1 MFKQPLW
8 IRALPSNVVVNV
20 ATLGPLGSLK
30 APGTWGSA
38 AGLAFY
44 TVVGYPMSALGLA
57 LLSALM
63 VYLALVFCGEAEVR
77 MQQVDPPGVILDEF
91 AAIPFCFI
99 GLQPVLDSPHAWM
112 VFLAGFGLFRL
123 FDIWKPLGIS
133 ALQKYRGG
141 LGVLLDDVAAALA
154 TCVVLNLGVWW
165 LVPLMLND

>member
-44 TVVGYPMSALGLA
+44 TVVGYPMTALGLA
-57 LLSALM
+57 LLSALI

-91 AAIPFCFI
+91 AAIPFCTVTA
-99 GLQPVLDSPHAWM
+99 LLLMVTSPVPETLS
-112 VFLAGFGLFRL
+112 
-123 FDIWKPLGIS
+123 
-133 ALQKYRGG
+133 
-141 LGVLLDDVAAALA
+141 
-154 TCVVLNLGVWW
+154 N
-165 LVPLMLND
+165 VPSELS